1 MAVRFY
7 VARSGGQFYLLMQNG
22 FLQHRLWIMAPK
34 TKQRYEVKA
43 VSPHGVDA
51 SMFGFR
57 EARKIR
63 SPRSLV
69 GMRLYYSLDGHGEHE
84 RLCYTAV
91 VEDVF
96 DLTRDWHFLV
106 KRLDEKRTFEL
117 LLALLRE
124 DVLPQQ
130 DLEAWRDHL
139 LKNRYLVIVPPIK
152 EVRAFL
158 TEAFKHGDADAFIKD
173 FLYNEFMNKPYLM
186 ERLDGDILAGCIDFA
201 DPSAVKVQKAA

>member
-1 MAVRFY
+1 MTVRFY
-7 VARSGGQFYLLMQNG
+7 IARSGERFYLLMRNG
-22 FLQHRLWIMAPK
+22 FLQHRFWILAPK

-57 EARKIR
+57 EAREIR
-63 SPRSLV
+63 SPRTLV

-84 RLCYTAV
+84 RLCYTSV
-91 VEDVF
+91 IDDIF

-106 KRLDEKRTFEL
+106 KRLNEKRTFDF

-124 DVLPQQ
+124 DVLPHQ
-130 DLEAWRDHL
+130 DLEAWREHL
-139 LKNRYLVIVPPIK
+139 LKHRYLVVIPPIK

-158 TEAFKHGDADAFIKD
+158 TEALKHGETDAFIKD
-173 FLYNEFMNKPYLM
+173 FLYNEFMNKPHLM
-186 ERLDGDILAGCIDFA
+186 ERLDGAMLADCIEFA
-201 DPSAVKVQKAA
+201 DPSVAKNQRAA